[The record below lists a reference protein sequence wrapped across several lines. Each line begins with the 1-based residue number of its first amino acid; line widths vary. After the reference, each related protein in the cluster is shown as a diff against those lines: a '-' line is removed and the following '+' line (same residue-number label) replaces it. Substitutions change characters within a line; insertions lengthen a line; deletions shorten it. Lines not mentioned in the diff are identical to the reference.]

1 MDAGVIERIETN
13 MERAAAA
20 LFAAAV
26 GFACYKLLGLHLGEP
41 QLVGCTAG
49 AAALAYLPCSRAF
62 SGAGAHGSRFALPP
76 FELAEFEFTDDELL
90 LTTTDRLIPSGEL
103 ELTDADRL
111 DRCEEPLMLDDVLI
125 GIDPDARVVRL
136 FDRGA
141 MPTPGQLQ
149 SKIAN
154 HLGRASPVEPPAD
167 ASQALSDALA
177 ELRRSLR

>member
-49 AAALAYLPCSRAF
+49 A
-62 SGAGAHGSRFALPP
+62 GAHGSRFALPP

-90 LTTTDRLIPSGEL
+90 LTDTDRLIPSGEL

>member
-1 MDAGVIERIETN
+1 
-13 MERAAAA
+13 
-20 LFAAAV
+20 
-26 GFACYKLLGLHLGEP
+26 LGEP
-41 QLVGCTAG
+41 QLVGCTVG
-49 AAALAYLPCSRAF
+49 AAALAYLPCSRGLAA
-62 SGAGAHGSRFALPP
+62 AGAHASRFTLPT
-76 FELAEFEFTDDELL
+76 FGLGEFEFSEPEDELL
-90 LTTTDRLIPSGEL
+90 LTDTDRLVPAGEL

-111 DRCEEPLMLDDVLI
+111 DRREEPLMLDDVLI
-125 GIDPDARVVRL
+125 GIGPDARVVRL

-154 HLGRASPVEPPAD
+154 HLGKASPVEAPAD